1 MTSSNGNNSDRLD
14 RIENILDRLA
24 VGLEDTKAIANSN
37 SRTIQ
42 GILEQ
47 QATDRLKREEEKAQ
61 HEERMRFLEENQRQL
76 LQTQRGIANLVASL
90 DEDRPT
96 VLRKLTAI
104 ENKVDS
110 LIERNQ

>member
-14 RIENILDRLA
+14 RIERL
-24 VGLEDTKAIANSN
+24 LESVIQRTDSN
-37 SRTIQ
+37 ARTIQ

-61 HEERMRFLEENQRQL
+61 HSERMRFLEENQRQL
-76 LQTQRGIANLVASL
+76 IQTQRGIANLVSSL

-96 VLRKLTAI
+96 VLRKLMAI
-104 ENKVDS
+104 ENKVDT

>member
-1 MTSSNGNNSDRLD
+1 MTLSNGNSSDRLD
-14 RIENILDRLA
+14 RIE
-24 VGLEDTKAIANSN
+24 AIVESN

-47 QATDRLKREEEKAQ
+47 QATDRLKREEELAQ

-76 LQTQRGIANLVASL
+76 IQTQRGIANLVSSL

-110 LIERNQ
+110 LIERDRS

>member
-1 MTSSNGNNSDRLD
+1 MTQSNGNNSDRLS
-14 RIENILDRLA
+14 RIE
-24 VGLEDTKAIANSN
+24 AIVESN

-47 QATDRLKREEEKAQ
+47 QATDRLRREEEKAEHQ
-61 HEERMRFLEENQRQL
+61 EQMVVMRNAIQQLVSVEQGLANMVVKVDENQ
-76 LQTQRGIANLVASL
+76 
-90 DEDRPT
+90 PT
-96 VLRKLTAI
+96 ILRKLTAI